1 MAVQLFLYAA
11 SGRSVEVFLMQLA
24 RRLRFNYLLSNV
36 RGDLFGGLTAA
47 IVALPLALAFGVA
60 SGAGATAGLYG
71 AVFTG
76 FFAALFGGTPSQV
89 TGPTGPMTVVMATVF
104 TKLIADN
111 PESGLPMAFTAVM
124 LSGLFQILFGV
135 LRLGQFIT
143 LMPYTVISGFMSG
156 IGVIIVVLQVAP
168 LVGYPAQSSVVTALQ
183 QLPEA
188 LSNPDPVAAGLG
200 LLTLLIVFGWSGRLA
215 RIVPSPLM
223 ALIVCT
229 SLAVLVFP
237 TSDIPRIG
245 TIPQGFPKLQW
256 PQINVSQV
264 ADIIGYGLMLAILGA
279 IDSLLTS
286 LVADNITRAR
296 HDSEQELIG
305 QGIGNLMSGL
315 FGGLPGAGATM
326 RTVINVQAGGRTP
339 LSGMFHALVL
349 LCIVLW
355 AGGITAQIP
364 HAVLAGI
371 LIKVGIKIID
381 WSFLW
386 RIAQV
391 SMRAALVT
399 YGVLLLT
406 VFVDLIT
413 AVVAGS
419 FVANMLTI
427 HRLSSIQSEQ
437 VRAIIHPDED
447 PNVILTS
454 DERQMLIRGNGR
466 ILLIQMSGPMSFGA
480 ARTIGHYMGQRY
492 DVLIL
497 DFTRVPLVGV
507 TASLTIESEIRTAR
521 RQHQDEI
528 LIVGAEGQVKE
539 RLRQFQV
546 QATLPKRNFLPS
558 CEQALQI
565 ALTLLDAD
573 KSAPIGIMPPQVS
586 LDGSPS

>member
-1 MAVQLFLYAA
+1 MF
-11 SGRSVEVFLMQLA
+11 SA
-24 RRLRFNYLLSNV
+24 RRFRSDNL

-71 AVFTG
+71 AIFTG

-89 TGPTGPMTVVMATVF
+89 SGPTGPMTVVMATVF
-104 TKLIADN
+104 TKLIAEN
-111 PESGLPMAFTAVM
+111 PDGGMAMAFTAVM
-124 LSGLFQILFGV
+124 LSGLFQVLFGV

-156 IGVIIVVLQVAP
+156 IGVIIVTLQLSP
-168 LVGYPAQSSVVTALQ
+168 LLGHSAQSNVVVGLQ
-183 QLPEA
+183 ALPEA
-188 LSNPDPVAAGLG
+188 IADPDPVAMGLG
-200 LLTLLIVFGWSGRLA
+200 LLTLFVVFGWSGKLA
-215 RIVPSPLM
+215 RIVPSPLV

-229 SLAVLVFP
+229 TLSVVIFP
-237 TSDIPRIG
+237 SSDIARIG
-245 TIPQGFPKLQW
+245 EIPQGFPQWQW
-256 PQINVSQV
+256 PQLSIGQIG
-264 ADIIGYGLMLAILGA
+264 DIVGYGLMLSILGA

-286 LVADNITRAR
+286 MVADNITRTR

-305 QGIGNLMSGL
+305 QGIGNILSGL

-326 RTVINVQAGGRTP
+326 RTVINVQAGGRTA

-355 AGGITAQIP
+355 AGEVTAQIP

-386 RIAQV
+386 RVVQV
-391 SMRAALVT
+391 SARAALVT

-413 AVVAGS
+413 AVVAGA

-427 HRLSSIQSEQ
+427 HRLTSIQSEQ
-437 VRAIIHPDED
+437 IRAVTHPDED
-447 PNVILTS
+447 SGVVLTP
-454 DERQMLIRGNGR
+454 EEQKMMRQGNGR

-480 ARTIGHYMGQRY
+480 ARTIAHYMGRDY

-497 DFTRVPLVGV
+497 DLSNVPLVGV
-507 TASLTIESEIRTAR
+507 TASLTIESEIKNAR
-521 RQHQDEI
+521 SRQQGEI
-528 LIVGAEGQVKE
+528 FIVGAQGRVKE
-539 RLRQFQV
+539 RLRRFQL
-546 QATLPKRNFLPS
+546 QATLPARNFLPN
-558 CEQALQI
+558 CHEALKA
-565 ALTLLDAD
+565 ALALLNIDTSERVLLGASRGTSSVR
-573 KSAPIGIMPPQVS
+573 KR
-586 LDGSPS
+586 

>member
-1 MAVQLFLYAA
+1 
-11 SGRSVEVFLMQLA
+11 MQLIH
-24 RRLRFNYLLSNV
+24 RLQFGNL
-36 RGDLFGGLTAA
+36 RGDLFGGMTAA

-89 TGPTGPMTVVMATVF
+89 SGPTGPMTVVMATVF
-104 TKLIADN
+104 TKLIAEN
-111 PESGLPMAFTAVM
+111 PDSGMAMAFTAVM

-156 IGVIIVVLQVAP
+156 IGVIIVALQLAP
-168 LVGYPAQSSVVTALQ
+168 LLGHPAQNSVVLGLQ
-183 QLPEA
+183 QLPTAITSPE
-188 LSNPDPVAAGLG
+188 PVAMGLG
-200 LLTLLIVFGWSGRLA
+200 LLTLVIVFGWSGKLA
-215 RIVPSPLM
+215 RIVPSPLV

-229 SLAVLVFP
+229 ALSVLVFSD
-237 TSDIPRIG
+237 SDIARIG
-245 TIPQGFPKLQW
+245 EIPQGFPQLQW
-256 PQINVSQV
+256 PQLNLNQLR
-264 ADIIGYGLMLAILGA
+264 DIVGYGLMLAILGA

-286 LVADNITRAR
+286 LVADSITRTR

-305 QGIGNLMSGL
+305 QGIGNLVAGL

-371 LIKVGIKIID
+371 LMKVGIKIID

-386 RIAQV
+386 RVCQV

-413 AVVAGS
+413 AVVAGA

-427 HRLSSIQSEQ
+427 HRLTSIQSEQ
-437 VRAIIHPDED
+437 IRAVTHPDED
-447 PNVILTS
+447 LRIVLTPE
-454 DERQMLIRGNGR
+454 ERQMLGQGGGR

-480 ARTIGHYMGQRY
+480 ARTIAHHMGRSY
-492 DVLIL
+492 DALIL
-497 DFTRVPLVGV
+497 DLSDVPLVGV
-507 TASLTIESEIRTAR
+507 TASLTIESEIKAAR
-521 RQHQDEI
+521 RSQRGEI
-528 LIVGAEGQVKE
+528 FIVGAEGRVKE
-539 RLRQFQV
+539 RLRRFQV
-546 QATLPKRNFLPS
+546 QATLPTSNFLPS
-558 CEQALQI
+558 CYHALVM
-565 ALTLLDAD
+565 ALRLLDVEASETSLPSSEQPLPVEHKPQD
-573 KSAPIGIMPPQVS
+573 IGG
-586 LDGSPS
+586 LLR

>member
-1 MAVQLFLYAA
+1 MQFIN
-11 SGRSVEVFLMQLA
+11 RFRVENL
-24 RRLRFNYLLSNV
+24 

-60 SGAGATAGLYG
+60 SGAGAIVGLYG

-89 TGPTGPMTVVMATVF
+89 SGPTGPMTVVMATVF
-104 TKLIADN
+104 TKLIAEN
-111 PESGLPMAFTAVM
+111 PENGLAMAFTAVM
-124 LSGLFQILFGV
+124 LSGVFQILFGV

-156 IGVIIVVLQVAP
+156 IGVIIVVLQLAP
-168 LVGYPAQSSVVTALQ
+168 LLGHPAQSSVIVGLQ

-188 LSNPDPVAAGLG
+188 LANPHPVAAGLG
-200 LLTLLIVFGWSGRLA
+200 LLTLAIVFGWSGRLA
-215 RIVPSPLM
+215 RLVPSPLV
-223 ALIVCT
+223 ALIICT
-229 SLAVLVFP
+229 ALAAFVFP
-237 TSDIPRIG
+237 NSDMPRIG
-245 TIPQGFPKLQW
+245 EIPQGFPQLQW
-256 PQINVSQV
+256 PRLSLNQLQAIV
-264 ADIIGYGLMLAILGA
+264 GYGLMLAVLGA

-286 LVADNITRAR
+286 LVADNITRTR

-305 QGIGNLMSGL
+305 QGIGNLLSGL

-349 LCIVLW
+349 LSIVLW

-386 RIAQV
+386 RICQA
-391 SMRAALVT
+391 SMRAAIVT

-413 AVVAGS
+413 AVVVGA

-427 HRLSSIQSEQ
+427 HRLTSIQVEQ
-437 VRAIIHPDED
+437 IRAITHPDD
-447 PNVILTS
+447 DSRVVLTT
-454 DERQMLIRGNGR
+454 EEQQLMHQGRER
-466 ILLIQMSGPMSFGA
+466 ILLIQMSGPMSYGA
-480 ARTIGHYMGQRY
+480 ARTIGYYMGQDY

-497 DFTRVPLVGV
+497 DLSDVPLIGV
-507 TASLTIESEIRTAR
+507 TAAMTIEAEIKAAR
-521 RQHQDEI
+521 RQRQSEI
-528 LIVGAEGQVKE
+528 FIVGAEGQVKE
-539 RLRQFQV
+539 RLRRFHV
-546 QATLPKRNFLPS
+546 QDTLPARNFMPN
-558 CEQALQI
+558 CHQALTA
-565 ALTLLDAD
+565 ALALIKLKFPAL
-573 KSAPIGIMPPQVS
+573 AV
-586 LDGSPS
+586 PS

>member
-1 MAVQLFLYAA
+1 MHNDNLGNSMPRV
-11 SGRSVEVFLMQLA
+11 
-24 RRLRFNYLLSNV
+24 LRFRASNL

-71 AVFTG
+71 AIFTG

-104 TKLIADN
+104 TKLIAAN
-111 PESGLPMAFTAVM
+111 PENGLAMAFTAVM
-124 LSGLFQILFGV
+124 LSGLLQILFGV

-156 IGVIIVVLQVAP
+156 IGVIIVTLQIAP
-168 LVGYPAQSSVVTALQ
+168 LLGHPAQSSVIDGLQ
-183 QLPEA
+183 QLPEVLA
-188 LSNPDPVAAGLG
+188 SPNPVATGLG
-200 LLTLLIVFGWSGRLA
+200 LLTLLIVFGWSGKLSK
-215 RIVPSPLM
+215 IVPSPLV

-229 SLAVLVFP
+229 AVSAIAFP
-237 TSDIPRIG
+237 NSDIARIG
-245 TIPQGFPKLQW
+245 EIPQGFPQW
-256 PQINVSQV
+256 QLPQFSFNQLSSIF
-264 ADIIGYGLMLAILGA
+264 GYSLMLSILGA

-286 LVADNITRAR
+286 LVADNITRTR
-296 HDSEQELIG
+296 HNSEQELIG
-305 QGIGNLMSGL
+305 QGIGNLVSGL

-326 RTVINVQAGGRTP
+326 RTVINVQAGGRSR

-355 AGGITAQIP
+355 AGGITGQIP

-386 RIAQV
+386 RIIQV
-391 SMRAALVT
+391 SMRATLVT

-413 AVVAGS
+413 AVVAGA

-427 HRLSSIQSEQ
+427 HRLTSIQSDQ
-437 VRAIIHPDED
+437 IRAVTHPDED
-447 PNVILTS
+447 DGLVLTPE
-454 DERQMLIRGNGR
+454 ERQMLRQGEGR

-480 ARTIGHYMGQRY
+480 ARTIAQYMGRNY
-492 DVLIL
+492 EALIL
-497 DFTRVPLVGV
+497 DLTRVPLIGV
-507 TASLTIESEIRTAR
+507 TASLTIESEIKNAYLSG
-521 RQHQDEI
+521 QGEI
-528 LIVGAEGQVKE
+528 FIVGAKGQVEK
-539 RLRQFQV
+539 RLRQFKV
-546 QATLPKRNFLPS
+546 QAALPS
-558 CEQALQI
+558 KNLLPTCHQALSI
-565 ALTLLDAD
+565 ALASIDRETSHSTEPIDQTLEEWIREGH
-573 KSAPIGIMPPQVS
+573 PV
-586 LDGSPS
+586 

>member
-1 MAVQLFLYAA
+1 
-11 SGRSVEVFLMQLA
+11 MQLS
-24 RRLRFNYLLSNV
+24 RRFQPSYLLSNV

-60 SGAGATAGLYG
+60 SGAGAIAGLYG

-89 TGPTGPMTVVMATVF
+89 SGPTGPMTVVMATVF
-104 TKLIADN
+104 TKLIAEN
-111 PESGLPMAFTAVM
+111 PEGGLAMAFTAVM

-135 LRLGQFIT
+135 MRLGQFIT

-156 IGVIIVVLQVAP
+156 IGVIIVMLQIAP
-168 LVGYPAQSSVVTALQ
+168 LVGYPAQSGVVAALQ
-183 QLPEA
+183 QWPEA
-188 LSNPDPVAAGLG
+188 LSNPDLVAMGLG
-200 LLTLLIVFGWSGRLA
+200 LLTLLIVFGWPGRLA
-215 RIVPSPLM
+215 RIVPSPLA

-229 SLAVLVFP
+229 SVALFLFP
-237 TSDIPRIG
+237 NSDIPRIG
-245 TIPQGFPKLQW
+245 EIPQGFPKLQW
-256 PQINVSQV
+256 PQIGFGQLREIV
-264 ADIIGYGLMLAILGA
+264 GYGLMLAILGA

-286 LVADNITRAR
+286 LVADSITRTR

-305 QGIGNLMSGL
+305 QGIGNLMAGL

-339 LSGMFHALVL
+339 LSGMVHALVL

-364 HAVLAGI
+364 NAVLAGI

-381 WSFLW
+381 WGFLW
-386 RIAQV
+386 RVAQV

-413 AVVAGS
+413 AVVAGA

-437 VRAIIHPDED
+437 VRAITHPDQD
-447 PNVILTS
+447 PEVILTPEEQ
-454 DERQMLIRGNGR
+454 DLLHRGEGR

-480 ARTIGHYMGQRY
+480 ARTIGHYMGQNY
-492 DVLIL
+492 DALVL
-497 DFTRVPLVGV
+497 DFSRVPLVGV
-507 TASLTIESEIRTAR
+507 TASMTIESEIRAAQR
-521 RQHQDEI
+521 RHKGKVF
-528 LIVGAEGQVKE
+528 IVGARPQVKE
-539 RLRQFQV
+539 RLRRFQL
-546 QATLPKRNFLPS
+546 QAVLPASNFLPN
-558 CEQALQI
+558 CYQALQRS
-565 ALTLLDAD
+565 LTLLNVEGLQLEVRASELDV
-573 KSAPIGIMPPQVS
+573 GISEPVPK
-586 LDGSPS
+586 P